1 MSVRL
6 VLGRS
11 GSGKTELIMKEM
23 KDRLVSDPQGDPI
36 VYLVPEQMSFLS
48 EYRLSTDPDLGG
60 MIRAQVY
67 SFPRLAWR
75 VLQETGGYIRQHLD
89 SVGIS
94 MMIRKII
101 EDKKEDLKIFQKAAD
116 KNGFIQQMEQM
127 LIEFKRYAINP
138 EELAGKMAEGSGGNK
153 ALHDKIHD
161 LELVYRQF
169 EDEMFGKYID
179 SEDYFKLLA
188 EKIPA
193 SDYLKNAE
201 VYIDGFYSFTPLE
214 LMIID
219 QLIASSKRVTIALP
233 VDRDFK
239 HEQPDELHLFRL
251 TGETCQ
257 TLYDMIRTKGYELED
272 NVVLSEQRRWQDESL
287 KHLEREFDSRPA
299 VPYSG
304 EASIHIAQAANR
316 RSELEGV
323 ARKIIG
329 LARDD
334 GYRYRDIAVLMR
346 GSEYREVLETIFE
359 DYGLPFFIDQKRN
372 MLHHPLIELV
382 RSSLETVLG
391 NWRYE
396 PIFRA
401 VKTDLLFPEGADL
414 NRVREQMD
422 ILENYVLAY
431 GIQGDKWTRKDRW
444 KYRRIRGLEYD
455 SVAQT
460 DAEKKI
466 EQELNDLK
474 QLITSPLLRMAR
486 RLKRADTGRKLSEAV
501 YLFLEEL
508 DIPAKLEAWRIYA
521 EQEGRLIDA
530 REHEQAWNA
539 VINLLD
545 QFVEM
550 LGDSKVAPKQFVS
563 ILDAGFESLRFSLIP
578 PAIDQVLVAD
588 IEKTRLADVKVAF
601 VIGVNEGILPAKMT
615 EEGIFAD
622 DDRELLQSKG
632 LKLAP
637 GSRTKLLDEIFTAY
651 KAFVTPSEQLYIS
664 YPIANEEGKA
674 LMPSSFIKRIS
685 DLFPGHQT
693 HFFLPDPSELPE
705 AEQLEYAA
713 GENIALSYLTSQLQL
728 KKRNYPVYDFWWDVY
743 DYYMKNHRWAD
754 TARKVL
760 SSLFYENR
768 TKQLSES
775 VTKELYGEE
784 IQASVSRMELFN
796 SCPFSHYVQHGLKL
810 RDRQIFRLEAPDI
823 GDLFHAAL
831 KEIAE
836 TVMEQNLSWA
846 QLTRAQAEELARDAV
861 QKLAPKLQNEILL
874 SSNRHHYIRQK
885 LQNIISRAS
894 LVLSEHA
901 KVSGFSPVGLELGF
915 GRQGKLPPLGFSLK
929 NGTKMELM
937 GRIDRVDKAEDDHG
951 VYLRVIDY
959 KSSVKDVNLTEV
971 YYGVALQMLTYLD
984 IIITHSPL
992 LVGKQADPAGVLYFH
1007 VHNPI
1012 VNASKMLTLDE
1023 IEEEILKRFKMNGL
1037 LLSDENVIRMMDKGL
1052 DTGSSQIIS
1061 AGFKKDGSLLKS
1073 SKVASREDF
1082 DHLRQF
1088 VRHKYVET
1096 GNRIVSGIVD
1106 VAPYK
1111 LKDRAPCTFC
1121 SFKPV
1126 CQFDQAVESNDF
1138 RKLPVIKKEDLLQSL
1153 RQDEN
1158 LKADDGLAV
1167 DSARLEEIK
1176 KFGLLSAIGEEEEDL
1191 G

>member
-11 GSGKTELIMKEM
+11 GSGKTEMIINEI
-23 KDRLVSDPQGDPI
+23 KDRLIEDPQGDPV

-75 VLQETGGYIRQHLD
+75 ILQETGGYTRHHLD

-138 EELAGKMAEGSGGNK
+138 DELAGKMEDGSGGNK
-153 ALHDKIHD
+153 ALKDKIHD

-169 EDEMFGKYID
+169 EDELFGKYID
-179 SEDYFKLLA
+179 SEDYFRLLA
-188 EKIPA
+188 EKVPA
-193 SDYLKNAE
+193 SQYLKNAE
-201 VYIDGFYSFTPLE
+201 IYIDGFYSFTPLE
-214 LMIID
+214 MMIID
-219 QLIASSKRVTIALP
+219 QLIATCRRVTIAIP
-233 VDRDFK
+233 ADRNYAG
-239 HEQPDELHLFRL
+239 EQPDELNLFRV
-251 TGETCQ
+251 TADTCS
-257 TLYDMIRTKGYELED
+257 TLNDLIKTRGYDQEED
-272 NVVLSEQRRWQDESL
+272 VVLTEQRRWQDESL
-287 KHLEREFDSRPA
+287 RHLENEFDSRPA
-299 VPYSG
+299 VKYIG
-304 EASIHIAQAANR
+304 ESSIHIAQAANR
-316 RSELEGV
+316 RAELEGV
-323 ARKIIG
+323 ARKILG
-329 LARDD
+329 LARNH
-334 GYRYRDIAVLMR
+334 GYRYRDMAVLMR
-346 GSEYREVLETIFE
+346 GSDYREVLETIFD
-359 DYGLPFFIDQKRN
+359 DYGLPYFIDQKRN

-401 VKTDLLFPEGADL
+401 VKTDLLFPEGSNL
-414 NRVREQMD
+414 NKMREQMD
-422 ILENYVLAY
+422 VLENYVLAY
-431 GIQGDKWTRKDRW
+431 GIQGDKWTKKDRW
-444 KYRRIRGLEYD
+444 KYKRIRGLEFD
-455 SVAQT
+455 GLAQT
-460 DAEKKI
+460 DAEKQM
-466 EQELNDLK
+466 EQELNDLRH
-474 QLITSPLLRMAR
+474 LITSPLQRLAR

-501 YLFLEEL
+501 YLFIEEL
-508 DIPAKLEAWRIYA
+508 DIPAKLEAWRMAA
-521 EQEGRLIDA
+521 EQEGRLVEA
-530 REHEQAWNA
+530 REHEQAWDG

-550 LGDSKVAPKQFVS
+550 LGESKVAPKQFVS
-563 ILDAGFESLRFSLIP
+563 ILDAGFESLRFSLVP

-588 IEKTRLADVKVAF
+588 LEKTRLADVKVAF
-601 VIGVNEGILPAKMT
+601 VIGVNEGVLPAKMN

-632 LKLAP
+632 IKLAP
-637 GSRTKLLDEIFTAY
+637 GSRTKLLDENFIAY
-651 KAFVTPSEQLYIS
+651 KAFVTPSEKLFIS

-674 LMPSSFIKRIS
+674 LMPSSFIKRIA
-685 DLFPGHQT
+685 DLFPEHQT
-693 HFFLPDPSELPE
+693 HVFLPDPSELPE
-705 AEQLEYAA
+705 QEQLEYAA
-713 GENIALSYLTSQLQL
+713 GENVALSYLTSQLQL

-743 DYYMKNHRWAD
+743 DYYLNNHRWAD
-754 TARKVL
+754 TARMVL

-768 TKQLSES
+768 TKQLSEA
-775 VTKELYGEE
+775 VTKELYGEQIE
-784 IQASVSRMELFN
+784 ASVSRMELFN

-836 TVMEQNLSWA
+836 TVMQQNLSWA
-846 QLTRAQAEELARDAV
+846 QLTRAQAEELARNAV
-861 QKLAPKLQNEILL
+861 QKLAPRLQNEILL

-915 GRQGKLPPLGFSLK
+915 GRQGQLPPLAFSLK
-929 NGTKMELM
+929 NGTRMELM

-951 VYLRVIDY
+951 VYLRVVDY

-992 LVGKQADPAGVLYFH
+992 LVGKPADPAGVLYFH

-1012 VNASKMLTLDE
+1012 VNASKMLTLEE

-1037 LLSDENVIRMMDKGL
+1037 LLNDENVIRLMDQGL
-1052 DTGSSQIIS
+1052 DSGSSQIIS

-1073 SKVASREDF
+1073 SKVASKEDF

-1088 VRHKYVET
+1088 VRNKYVET

-1126 CQFDQAVESNDF
+1126 CQFDQGVESNDF
-1138 RKLPVIKKEDLLQSL
+1138 RKLPVIKKEDLLEAL

-1158 LKADDGLAV
+1158 LKAKDGLSV
-1167 DSARLEEIK
+1167 NSGRLEELK
-1176 KFGLLSAIGEEEEDL
+1176 KMDLFTTIGEEEEDL